1 MTQPSTVNM
10 TFDAS
15 LIDLCPENSLHQDA
29 YPSAL
34 YGSFSTTASESSD
47 IAQPAPANAA
57 AKITNP
63 EETPKATEQ
72 STWTPSSPPKPPT
85 PVQHLPTIDTYN
97 AWAPVYDTDGNILQA
112 IDDLELATL
121 LPNFLALATSPES
134 LVPSAPLTIID
145 LGCGTGRNTAKL
157 LSHTWPPGLDVR
169 ITGLDFS
176 AGMLAVAAQKLEP
189 LSKANPNVALQLR
202 QADCFAATSPSPQSQ
217 SKFQFQSQ
225 VQNQNQNQNQDQTQL
240 QNQPQTQP
248 HHPPSLA
255 DIPTLADALLS
266 TLVLEHIPLPAFF
279 STLSS
284 LLLPRG
290 YALLTNMHPEMGSRS
305 QAGFVGADGIKIRGA
320 SFAHGVRET
329 VEAAERAGFEVLE
342 VRERGV
348 EAGDVREGIVG
359 ERGFKWVGWRVWYGV
374 LVRRVG

>member
-10 TFDAS
+10 TFDTS
-15 LIDLCPENSLHQDA
+15 LIDLRPENSLPQDA
-29 YPSAL
+29 CPSTL

-57 AKITNP
+57 AKIINP
-63 EETPKATEQ
+63 EETPKATQ
-72 STWTPSSPPKPPT
+72 KSTWTPSPPNPPI
-85 PVQHLPTIDTYN
+85 PVQHLPTLDTYN
-97 AWAPVYDTDGNILQA
+97 AWAPIYDTDGNVLQA

-121 LPNFLALATSPES
+121 LPNFLALVTSPES
-134 LVPSAPLTIID
+134 LVPFAPLTIID

-157 LSHTWPPGLDVR
+157 LSHAWPPGLDVR

-189 LSKANPNVALQLR
+189 LSKANPNVTLQLH
-202 QADCFAATSPSPQSQ
+202 QADCFATASSSPQSQ
-217 SKFQFQSQ
+217 SQSQ
-225 VQNQNQNQNQDQTQL
+225 VQNQDQTQL
-240 QNQPQTQP
+240 QNQPQAQP
-248 HHPPSLA
+248 HPTPSLA
-255 DIPTLADALLS
+255 DIPTPADALLS

-284 LLLPRG
+284 LIRPRG

-305 QAGFVGADGIKIRGA
+305 QAGFVGADGVKIRGA

-348 EAGDVREGIVG
+348 EAGDVREGKVG
-359 ERGFKWVGWRVWYGV
+359 ERGVKWVGWRVWYGV

>member
-1 MTQPSTVNM
+1 M
-10 TFDAS
+10 TFDTS
-15 LIDLCPENSLHQDA
+15 LIDLCPENSLPQDA
-29 YPSAL
+29 YPSTL
-34 YGSFSTTASESSD
+34 YSSFSTTASESPD

-57 AKITNP
+57 AERINP

-72 STWTPSSPPKPPT
+72 PTWMPSPPPKPPT
-85 PVQHLPTIDTYN
+85 PVQHLPTLDTYN

-121 LPNFLALATSPES
+121 LPSFLALATSPES
-134 LVPSAPLTIID
+134 LVPSAPFTIID

-157 LSHTWPPGLDVR
+157 LSHAWPPGLDVR

-176 AGMLAVAAQKLEP
+176 TGMLAVAAQKLEP

-202 QADCFAATSPSPQSQ
+202 QADCFAAASSSPQPQSQ
-217 SKFQFQSQ
+217 PQ
-225 VQNQNQNQNQDQTQL
+225 VQNQNQDQTQL
-240 QNQPQTQP
+240 QNQSRTQT
-248 HHPPSLA
+248 HPTPSLA
-255 DIPTLADALLS
+255 DIPTPADALLS

-284 LLLPRG
+284 LLRPRG

-305 QAGFVGADGIKIRGA
+305 QAGFVGADGVKIRGA

-348 EAGDVREGIVG
+348 EAGDVREGMVG
-359 ERGFKWVGWRVWYGV
+359 GRGVKWVGWRVWYGV

>member
-10 TFDAS
+10 TFDTS
-15 LIDLCPENSLHQDA
+15 LIDLCPENPLPQDA
-29 YPSAL
+29 YPSTL

-47 IAQPAPANAA
+47 IAQPTPANAA
-57 AKITNP
+57 AKIINP

-72 STWTPSSPPKPPT
+72 SAWTSPPPKSPT
-85 PVQHLPTIDTYN
+85 PVQHLPTLDTYN

-121 LPNFLALATSPES
+121 LPSFLALVTSPES
-134 LVPSAPLTIID
+134 LVPSAPLTTID

-157 LSHTWPPGLDVR
+157 LSHAWPPGLDIRV
-169 ITGLDFS
+169 TGLDFS

-202 QADCFAATSPSPQSQ
+202 QADCFAAASSSPQSQ
-217 SKFQFQSQ
+217 SKSQSQSQ
-225 VQNQNQNQNQDQTQL
+225 VQNQDQDQTQL
-240 QNQPQTQP
+240 QTQPQTQP
-248 HHPPSLA
+248 HLTPSLA
-255 DIPTLADALLS
+255 DIPTPADALLS

-284 LLLPRG
+284 LLHPRG

-305 QAGFVGADGIKIRGA
+305 QAGFVGADGVKIRGT

-348 EAGDVREGIVG
+348 EAEDVQEGRVG
-359 ERGFKWVGWRVWYGV
+359 GRGVKWVGRRVWYGV

>member
-1 MTQPSTVNM
+1 M
-10 TFDAS
+10 TFDTS
-15 LIDLCPENSLHQDA
+15 LIDLCPQNSLHQDA
-29 YPSAL
+29 YPSTL

-57 AKITNP
+57 AKIINP

-72 STWTPSSPPKPPT
+72 STWIPSPPPKPPT
-85 PVQHLPTIDTYN
+85 PVQHLPTLDTYN

-121 LPNFLALATSPES
+121 LPNFLALVTSPES
-134 LVPSAPLTIID
+134 LIPSAPFTIID

-157 LSHTWPPGLDVR
+157 LSHAWPLGLDVR

-202 QADCFAATSPSPQSQ
+202 QADCFVAASSPPQSQ
-217 SKFQFQSQ
+217 SQSQPQ
-225 VQNQNQNQNQDQTQL
+225 VQNQDQGQTQL

-248 HHPPSLA
+248 HPSPSLA
-255 DIPTLADALLS
+255 DIPTPADALLS

-279 STLSS
+279 STLS
-284 LLLPRG
+284 LLLRPRG

-305 QAGFVGADGIKIRGA
+305 QAGFVGADGVKIRGA

-342 VRERGV
+342 VSERGV

-359 ERGFKWVGWRVWYGV
+359 ERGVKWVGWRVWYGV